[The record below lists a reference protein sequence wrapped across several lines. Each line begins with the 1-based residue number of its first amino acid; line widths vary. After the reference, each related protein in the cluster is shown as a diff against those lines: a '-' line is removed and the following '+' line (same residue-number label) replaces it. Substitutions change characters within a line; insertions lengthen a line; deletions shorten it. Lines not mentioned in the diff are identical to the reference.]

1 MTGTA
6 SFRTARSTTLG
17 AALLV
22 ALAAAPSVAAGQRTD
37 SAQVGARRTPR
48 DSTRALLP
56 KPPLSPRRAFLYSL
70 VVPGYSQSVLRRP
83 TAGAIFVLTEGI
95 ALAMLHESAA
105 DLRQARRLKTDS
117 LIVIGVDPTNGSQIT
132 QTSGYTQE
140 LIDVRRGHVED
151 WLAFLLAN
159 HLIAA
164 ADAYVAAHLW
174 DLPSQVSVERRP
186 GGAVVAARLRW

>member
-6 SFRTARSTTLG
+6 KFHSVRSSLLG
-17 AALLV
+17 AVLL
-22 ALAAAPSVAAGQRTD
+22 LAAASVPSLAAQQVD

-70 VVPGYSQSVLRRP
+70 VVPGYSQSVLGRP

-117 LIVIGVDPTNGSQIT
+117 LIVIGVDPGTGSEIT

-151 WLAFLLAN
+151 WLAFLIAN
-159 HLIAA
+159 HLLAA

-174 DLPSQVSVERRP
+174 DLPTQVSVERRP
-186 GGAVVAARLRW
+186 AGPVVAAKVSW

>member
-6 SFRTARSTTLG
+6 KFHSVRSSLLG
-17 AALLV
+17 AVLL
-22 ALAAAPSVAAGQRTD
+22 LAAASVPSLAAQQVD

-70 VVPGYSQSVLRRP
+70 VVPGYSQSVLGRP

-117 LIVIGVDPTNGSQIT
+117 LIVIGVDPGTGSEIT
-132 QTSGYTQE
+132 QTSGYTQ
-140 LIDVRRGHVED
+140 
-151 WLAFLLAN
+151 
-159 HLIAA
+159 
-164 ADAYVAAHLW
+164 
-174 DLPSQVSVERRP
+174 
-186 GGAVVAARLRW
+186 

>member
-6 SFRTARSTTLG
+6 KFHSVRSSLLG
-17 AALLV
+17 AVLL
-22 ALAAAPSVAAGQRTD
+22 LAAASVPSLAAQQVD

-70 VVPGYSQSVLRRP
+70 VVPGYSQSVLGRP

-117 LIVIGVDPTNGSQIT
+117 LIVIGVDPGTGSEIT

-151 WLAFLLAN
+151 WLAFLIAN
-159 HLIAA
+159 HLLAA

-174 DLPSQVSVERRP
+174 DLPTQVSVERRP
-186 GGAVVAARLRW
+186 AGAVVAARLRW

>member
-6 SFRTARSTTLG
+6 SFRSVRSTTLG
-17 AALLV
+17 AALLL
-22 ALAAAPSVAAGQRTD
+22 ACAAAPSLSAAQQVD
-37 SAQVGARRTPR
+37 SAQVAARRTPR
-48 DSTRALLP
+48 DSARAALP

-70 VVPGYSQSVLRRP
+70 VVPGYSQSVLGRP
-83 TAGAIFVLTEGI
+83 TSGAIFVLTEGI

-117 LIVIGVDPTNGSQIT
+117 LIVIGVDPATGADIT
-132 QTSGYTQE
+132 QASGYTQE

-151 WLAFLLAN
+151 WLAFLIAN
-159 HLIAA
+159 HLLAA

-174 DLPSQVSVERRP
+174 DLPTQVSVERRP
-186 GGAVVAARLRW
+186 AGAVVAARLRW

>member
-6 SFRTARSTTLG
+6 KFHSVRSSLLG
-17 AALLV
+17 AVLL
-22 ALAAAPSVAAGQRTD
+22 LAAASVPSLAAQQVD

-70 VVPGYSQSVLRRP
+70 VVPGYSQSVLGRP

-117 LIVIGVDPTNGSQIT
+117 LIVIGVEPGTGSEIT
-132 QTSGYTQE
+132 PTSGYTQE

-151 WLAFLLAN
+151 WLAFLIAN
-159 HLIAA
+159 HLLAA

-174 DLPSQVSVERRP
+174 DLPTQVSVERRP
-186 GGAVVAARLRW
+186 AGTVVAAKVSW